1 MVPPPSQ
8 NTDRLLFSVP
18 LFDSVPATATDVTA
32 SITDDKQLD
41 KKYVD
46 NKVSSLCPALS
57 QARKYLTE
65 LVHLMGD

>member
-8 NTDRLLFSVP
+8 TTDRLLFSVP

-32 SITDDKQLD
+32 SITDDKQLAN

-57 QARKYLTE
+57 QARKYSTE
-65 LVHLMGD
+65 YI